1 MKRRV
6 ATALVAAA
14 VGASVLATASPAQA
28 SPIDVGPTRL
38 QFDAGPEPIVKH
50 GTLRLKGKLEVDCQ
64 NDYIEDFTS
73 VHYADSCEDYARER
87 RLAYKKLNILF
98 QPSGRHRWYHVRT
111 IKTNSDGRFF
121 TTVSAH
127 RSGTWKV
134 VFNGARRLGP
144 SEATD
149 YVKVYRY
156 HKHHWRHRHHRH

>member
-1 MKRRV
+1 MKLRV

-38 QFDAGPEPIVKH
+38 HFDAGPEPIRKH
-50 GTLRLKGKLEVDCQ
+50 GTLRLKGKLEVDCK

-73 VHYADSCEDYARER
+73 VHFADSCEDYAREH
-87 RLAYKKLNILF
+87 RLGYKKLDILF

-111 IKTNSDGRFF
+111 IKTNRDGRFF

-127 RSGTWKV
+127 HSGTWKV
-134 VFNGARRLGP
+134 VFKGARRLGP
-144 SEATD
+144 SEASD
-149 YVKVYRY
+149 YVKVYR
-156 HKHHWRHRHHRH
+156 HKHHHRHHRH